1 MDIKSLAA
9 TRFQFAQSVFNHKI
23 QEKAAD
29 RKYEYAKWF
38 KIIQLILTLFV
49 IAVLVA
55 QAAGFNNSFV
65 NLVGIISAGIEIAF
79 IIIDLT
85 YGFEKQAAV
94 HKSYALKYL
103 ELRNKYQALIAD
115 IMTSK
120 GVSAKNNARRD
131 ALDEAYSML
140 SDAPQTT
147 LADYEQAQRVLGTVG
162 ESGGEQYTWSDK
174 EINKFLSPGL
184 RHTSTTIKKKK
195 S

>member
-1 MDIKSLAA
+1 MDTKSLAA

-29 RKYEYAKWF
+29 RKYGYAKWF
-38 KIIQLILTLFV
+38 KIIQLILTLLV
-49 IAVLVA
+49 IGVLVA
-55 QAAGFNNSFV
+55 QAAGFNNGFV

-115 IMTSK
+115 TMAVK
-120 GVSAKNNARRD
+120 GISPINNARRD
-131 ALDEAYSML
+131 ALDEAYNML

-147 LADYEQAQRVLGTVG
+147 LNDYKQAQVALGTAGV
-162 ESGGEQYTWSDK
+162 SGGEQYTWSDK
-174 EINKFLSPGL
+174 EINKFLSPHL
-184 RHTSTTIKKKK
+184 RFTPKTKPKNK
-195 S
+195 

>member
-29 RKYEYAKWF
+29 RKYGYAKWF
-38 KIIQLILTLFV
+38 KVIQLVLTSLV

-55 QAAGFNNSFV
+55 QAAGFNNGFV
-65 NLVGIISAGIEIAF
+65 NVVGIIFGGVEIAF

-85 YGFEKQAAV
+85 YGFEKQAAL

-103 ELRNKYQALIAD
+103 ELRDKYQALIAD
-115 IMTSK
+115 IMATK
-120 GVSAKNNARRD
+120 GVSATNNARRD
-131 ALDEAYSML
+131 ALNEAYSML

-147 LADYEQAQRVLGTVG
+147 LADYEKAQRALGTTG

-174 EINKFLSPGL
+174 EINKFLPSQL
-184 RHTSTTIKKKK
+184 RYAPTTKTKK
-195 S
+195 

>member
-1 MDIKSLAA
+1 MDLKSLAA

-38 KIIQLILTLFV
+38 KVIQLILTLLV
-49 IAVLVA
+49 ITVLVA
-55 QAAGFNNSFV
+55 QAAGFNNSFIS
-65 NLVGIISAGIEIAF
+65 LVGIISAGIEIAF

-85 YGFEKQAAV
+85 YGFEKQAAS

-115 IMTSK
+115 TMAVK
-120 GVSAKNNARRD
+120 GSSPTNNARRE
-131 ALDEAYSML
+131 ALSEAYNML

-147 LADYEQAQRVLGTVG
+147 PADYVQAQRALGTAGV
-162 ESGGEQYTWSDK
+162 SGGEQYTWSDK
-174 EINKFLSPGL
+174 EINKFLPPQL
-184 RHTSTTIKKKK
+184 RFTSKTNTRKK
-195 S
+195 

>member
-9 TRFQFAQSVFNHKI
+9 VRFQFAQSVFSHKI

-65 NLVGIISAGIEIAF
+65 NIVGIISAGIEIAF

-85 YGFEKQAAV
+85 YGFEKQAAI

-103 ELRNKYQALIAD
+103 ELRNKLTAVTGRTDPIVVAA
-115 IMTSK
+115 
-120 GVSAKNNARRD
+120 GH
-131 ALDEAYSML
+131 
-140 SDAPQTT
+140 
-147 LADYEQAQRVLGTVG
+147 VG
-162 ESGGEQYTWSDK
+162 RIESG
-174 EINKFLSPGL
+174 PPAL
-184 RHTSTTIKKKK
+184 RSSTAANV
-195 S
+195 

>member
-29 RKYEYAKWF
+29 RKYGYAKWF
-38 KIIQLILTLFV
+38 KFIQLFLTLL
-49 IAVLVA
+49 IIGVLVI
-55 QAAGFNNSFV
+55 QAIGVDNDAINV
-65 NLVGIISAGIEIAF
+65 VGIISAGIEIAF

-115 IMTSK
+115 IMATK
-120 GVSAKNNARRD
+120 GISQTNNARRD
-131 ALDEAYSML
+131 ALDEAYGML

-147 LADYEQAQRVLGTVG
+147 LDDYEKSQKALGTAGV
-162 ESGGEQYTWSDK
+162 SGGEQYTWSDK
-174 EINKFLSPGL
+174 EINKFLSPQL
-184 RHTSTTIKKKK
+184 RFTPVKTTKTK
-195 S
+195 

>member
-1 MDIKSLAA
+1 MDTRSLAA

-29 RKYEYAKWF
+29 RKFGYAKWF
-38 KIIQLILTLFV
+38 KFVQLFLTILV

-55 QAAGFNNSFV
+55 QATGLNNALINIIGIVFAGV
-65 NLVGIISAGIEIAF
+65 EIAF

-103 ELRNKYQALIAD
+103 DLRNKYQALIAD
-115 IMTSK
+115 IMATC
-120 GVSAKNNARRD
+120 GVSRINNAKRD
-131 ALDEAYSML
+131 ALGEAYSML

-147 LADYEQAQRVLGTVG
+147 SADYGEAQQSLGTAGV
-162 ESGGEQYTWSDK
+162 SGGEQYTWSDK
-174 EINKFLSPGL
+174 EINKFLPPQL
-184 RHTSTTIKKKK
+184 RFTLKENSKKK
-195 S
+195 

>member
-1 MDIKSLAA
+1 MDFKSLAA

-29 RKYEYAKWF
+29 RKYGYAKWF
-38 KIIQLILTLFV
+38 KFIQLFLTLLV
-49 IAVLVA
+49 IAVLA
-55 QAAGFNNSFV
+55 IQAIGVNNDAINV
-65 NLVGIISAGIEIAF
+65 MGIISAGIEIAF

-85 YGFEKQAAV
+85 YGFDKQAAV

-115 IMTSK
+115 IMSTR
-120 GVSAKNNARRD
+120 GVSRANNARRD

-147 LADYEQAQRVLGTVG
+147 LDDYEKAQKALGTAGV
-162 ESGGEQYTWSDK
+162 SGGEQYTWSDK
-174 EINKFLSPGL
+174 EINKFLTPQL
-184 RHTSTTIKKKK
+184 RFTLAKTTKNK
-195 S
+195 